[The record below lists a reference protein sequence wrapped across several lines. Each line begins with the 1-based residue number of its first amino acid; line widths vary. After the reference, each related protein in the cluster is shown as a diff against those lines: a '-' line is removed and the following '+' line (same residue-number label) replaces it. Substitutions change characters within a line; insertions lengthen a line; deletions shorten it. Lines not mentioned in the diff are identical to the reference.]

1 MPYRVNLPPERRPDT
16 FALSPAASPISE
28 NPVTP
33 VATGNTPRPTGA
45 KRRPRP
51 RRVTYGYPWPDAIPE
66 LGQRHVHEFD
76 LCTDCHM
83 GTWIVY
89 GDTPL
94 CLACAQ
100 AKIQDAS

>member
-1 MPYRVNLPPERRPDT
+1 MPYRVSLPPERRVD
-16 FALSPAASPISE
+16 ASVHSPAASPIPE

-33 VATGNTPRPTGA
+33 VAAGNTTRPILA

-51 RRVTYGYPWPDAIPE
+51 RRTMYGYPWPDAISG
-66 LGQRHVHEFD
+66 LGDRRVRSFD
-76 LCTDCHM
+76 LCTDCHR

-89 GDTPL
+89 GDKPL

-100 AKIQDAS
+100 EKTQGTS